1 MSRSS
6 SGGSKKEEGSEL
18 EMIRIRKLEEDFQ
31 NEWLPSQKRG
41 KSQNPFKFNT
51 IVLPEMRKLR
61 NSIVIKILLRLVLGK
76 A

>member
-31 NEWLPSQKRG
+31 NEWFTFSEKRQKS
-41 KSQNPFKFNT
+41 KSLQIQYDYST
-51 IVLPEMRKLR
+51 
-61 NSIVIKILLRLVLGK
+61 
-76 A
+76 